1 VNAITRPAAPHATA
15 AASELRDAILPAH
28 RALAQAV
35 QQYRSAYAGLAPDA
49 DLLEVMKAVGELVI
63 ASEAISAAAKHAESV
78 ARSSLAQALMD
89 TGACS
94 VRTSTHIFSASPGR
108 QSVTITDA
116 AAVPDHLLH
125 QPPPSPDRGKILRLL
140 KAGQQIPGCEISTSS
155 QPFLTIKAI
164 AP

>member
-1 VNAITRPAAPHATA
+1 VNAITKPQPHADAA
-15 AASELRDAILPAH
+15 AASLRDAIRPAH

-49 DLLEVMKAVGELVI
+49 DLLDVMKAVGELVI
-63 ASEAISAAAKHAESV
+63 ASEAIVAAAKHAESV

-89 TGACS
+89 SGACS

-108 QSVTITDA
+108 QSVTITSA
-116 AAVPDHLLH
+116 ADVPDHLLH
-125 QPPPSPDRGKILRLL
+125 QPPPSPDRVKILRLL
-140 KAGQQIPGCEISTSS
+140 KAGQPVPGCAISNGA

-164 AP
+164 TP